1 MQRRQFLMSSAI
13 VVVQDPGLGGLR
25 RLLTRS
31 ELDTIRRGP
40 IPATQAI
47 VEARVSYRADAASIM
62 VWESPAKTWSSRIGE
77 CADIALLKFAL
88 LRIGGVPSSR
98 IRFVYGRADGVA
110 HAFVAADGRE
120 LDSIRGPHSFDLY
133 AYTEGARSVYE
144 TPRWSRAARAAWLE
158 LVDKAIR
165 PMA

>member
-1 MQRRQFLMSSAI
+1 MQRRNFLMSPAI

-25 RLLTRS
+25 QLLTRGEIEALRQS
-31 ELDTIRRGP
+31 P
-40 IPATQAI
+40 IATAQAL
-47 VEARVSYRADAASIM
+47 VEARVVYRADAASIM
-62 VWESPAKTWSSRIGE
+62 VWESPARTWSSRVGD

-88 LRIGGVPSSR
+88 LRIGGMPSSR
-98 IRFVYGRADGVA
+98 IRFVYGRVDGVA

-120 LDSIRGPHSFDLY
+120 LDSIRGPRSFDLY

-144 TPRWSRAARAAWLE
+144 TPRWSRAARATWLD
-158 LVDKAIR
+158 LVDRAIR